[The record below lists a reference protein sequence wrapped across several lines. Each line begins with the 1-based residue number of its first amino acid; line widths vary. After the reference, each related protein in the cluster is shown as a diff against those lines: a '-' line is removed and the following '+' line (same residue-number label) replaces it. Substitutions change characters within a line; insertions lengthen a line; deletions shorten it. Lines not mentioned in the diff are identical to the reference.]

1 MVKKKNKHS
10 ATIESVA
17 LQSATDTCITDL
29 ILAGQCSESIQVTTA
44 QNLPSDPS
52 LVKWQM
58 FVKVIHA
65 HIDPVLASML
75 FETDFIQ
82 FDQAKKIVH
91 LVTLKKF
98 TMFQDLFIEQRQ
110 NYQEY
115 LDRIFGFKTV
125 LVVEFI
131 KISEKKKMDEQKRE
145 TSDSVLHG
153 NAAQVTATPGNSA
166 QVTAA
171 HGNSLTESRRQATGY
186 KTYDRASSSRNVG
199 SRNVSVSFSKNEKNI
214 DVTDEKKWKLT
225 HKLLEHFG
233 GTVREIIKDSNEFD
247 A

>member
-1 MVKKKNKHS
+1 MVKKKNKQSS
-10 ATIESVA
+10 ALERSVGQPQQADSLSIENGV
-17 LQSATDTCITDL
+17 SANGAENI
-29 ILAGQCSESIQVTTA
+29 GV
-44 QNLPSDPS
+44 LPEQDVSPDS
-52 LVKWQM
+52 GLVKWQM
-58 FVKVIHA
+58 FIKVVHA

-75 FETDFIQ
+75 FETDFVK
-82 FDQAKKIVH
+82 FDQAKKIIH

-115 LDRIFGFKTV
+115 LDRIFGFKTI

-131 KISEKKKMDEQKRE
+131 KISEKKKMDEQKKE
-145 TSDSVLHG
+145 APGSV
-153 NAAQVTATPGNSA
+153 AQVHSG
-166 QVTAA
+166 QVTSPNEA
-171 HGNSLTESRRQATGY
+171 GSTESRRQTTGY
-186 KTYDRASSSRNVG
+186 KPYDRTASSRNV
-199 SRNVSVSFSKNEKNI
+199 SERSVSVSVSRNEKNI
-214 DVTDEKKWKLT
+214 DITDEKKWKLT